1 MKRLRTFLRD
11 TVIGGL
17 LFLVPIFVLI
27 EVARRIWDFFVNL
40 GENLVTSLGFEE
52 LSGLASTSIL
62 TALLVLLTCV
72 GFGMLARWSIARQ
85 ARNWI
90 DNKLDQTFPFYDY
103 YRALVQQKIK
113 PTDEPARPTV
123 LVQRPCGWQPGIVVE
138 EYANGEKVVFVPVS
152 PKTTDGTVL
161 LVKPE
166 DIRPSILDEDALKN
180 VLLDQGKGL
189 VPQQ

>member
-1 MKRLRTFLRD
+1 MKKLRTFLRD
-11 TVIGGL
+11 TAIGGL

-27 EVARRIWDFFVNL
+27 EISRRIWDFFVGL
-40 GENLVTSLGFEE
+40 EKNLVTALGFEE

-62 TALLVLLTCV
+62 TALLVLFTCV
-72 GFGMLARWSIARQ
+72 GFGMLARWSLAKQ

-90 DNKLDQTFPFYDY
+90 DSRLDRVFPFYDY
-103 YRALVQQKIK
+103 YRTLVQQKIK

-123 LVQRPCGWQPGIVVE
+123 LVQRPGGWQPGIVVE
-138 EYANGEKVVFVPVS
+138 EYASGEKVVFVPVS

-166 DIRPSILDEDALKN
+166 NVRPSALDEDDLKS

-189 VPQQ
+189 LPK